1 VPEYC
6 TCGAQLPPDARF
18 CHKCAKPQYDYPG
31 LEDAQ
36 PSLPPPLPPPL
47 PLPRPVPPPPPV
59 APPPAEI
66 SFRNRIAVK
75 IGFLAALLAL
85 AATMLITP
93 VVQSGIVGM
102 FVTFGAGMLAPLWYT
117 RRTGQQLSVRSG
129 ARIGWITGLF
139 CFGFSL
145 VLFTLGIL
153 ALTTNAN
160 SIPGLQDNPNMKK
173 AVQDLLKVL
182 NDPAQATQGIII
194 VLVWMFVFIT
204 FLPMIGGAL
213 GARLSNKQP

>member
-31 LEDAQ
+31 LEDAE
-36 PSLPPPLPPPL
+36 SALPPPLPVAVPPPL
-47 PLPRPVPPPPPV
+47 PV
-59 APPPAEI
+59 ALPPAEI

-85 AATMLITP
+85 GATMLITP

-102 FVTFGAGMLAPLWYT
+102 LVTFGAGVLAPLWYT

-145 VLFTLGIL
+145 VLFTLGIV
-153 ALTTNAN
+153 ALTNAN
-160 SIPGLQDNPNMKK
+160 SIPGLQDNPTMKK
-173 AVQDLLKVL
+173 AVQDLLKIL
-182 NDPAQATQGIII
+182 NDPAQAVQGIII
-194 VLVWMFVFIT
+194 VVVSMFLFIT
-204 FLPMIGGAL
+204 TLPMLGGAL
-213 GARLSNKQP
+213 GARLSHKQP

>member
-6 TCGAQLPPDARF
+6 TCGAQLPPEARF

-31 LEDAQ
+31 LEDSQ
-36 PSLPPPLPPPL
+36 PTLPPPL
-47 PLPRPVPPPPPV
+47 PLPVPPPPPV
-59 APPPAEI
+59 ALPPAEI

-85 AATMLITP
+85 GATMLITP

-102 FVTFGAGMLAPLWYT
+102 LVTFGAGVLAPFWYT
-117 RRTGQQLSVRSG
+117 RRTGQRLSVRSG

-145 VLFTLGIL
+145 VLFTLGIV
-153 ALTTNAN
+153 ALSNAN
-160 SIPGLQDNPNMKK
+160 SIPGLQDNPTMKK
-173 AVQDLLKVL
+173 AVQDLLKIL
-182 NDPAQATQGIII
+182 NDPAQAVQGIII
-194 VLVWMFVFIT
+194 VVVSMFLFIT
-204 FLPMIGGAL
+204 TLPMLGGAL
-213 GARLSNKQP
+213 GARLSHKQP